1 MDVVKSFLDIVEAVR
16 PSAAVTDFEHPSDV
30 PTVRVDSGTLVRTV
44 GPLEAVR
51 RFDLDTGDVIAL
63 ASESLGFIEVRAVK
77 KVERELAC
85 VDHYPVVA
93 RVLNVLMELGRE
105 GWEGNPV
112 GTFCVVSDEAE
123 DMYRKAVPIIV
134 SNANVL
140 SPEGKRVLKTLSRL
154 DGAIV
159 VNTDGTIEAAGAIF
173 DVNAKNVEPGLGA
186 RHTTARHVSRALRCP
201 VVVLSETGN
210 VRLYHRGEEILKVSP
225 R

>member
-1 MDVVKSFLDIVEAVR
+1 MDVVKSFLDVVEAVR
-16 PSAAVTDFEHPSDV
+16 PSAAVTDFEHEADV
-30 PTVRVDSGTLVRTV
+30 PTVRVKRGPLVRTV

-51 RFDLDTGDVIAL
+51 RFGLEEGEVIVL
-63 ASESLGFIEVRAVK
+63 ASDSLEFVEVRGVK
-77 KVERELAC
+77 RVETELAK

-112 GTFCVVSDEAE
+112 GTFCVVSDDAA

-134 SNANVL
+134 ADANVM

-159 VNTDGTIEAAGAIF
+159 INTDGTIEAAGAIF

-186 RHTTARHVSRALRCP
+186 RHTTARHVSRALGCP